1 MINESDLD
9 AWEYYNSKTLNDYQ
23 SEALRTKAYPDDK
36 RIIYPVGLLTEE
48 AGEVAG
54 KLNKYH
60 RDGTWDRDGMIKE
73 MGDVMWALAALA
85 SDLNVSLEEV
95 ADRNIK
101 KLRDRQKRGKIA
113 GSGDNR

>member
-1 MINESDLD
+1 MINETDLE

-23 SEALRTKAYPDDK
+23 AEAMKTKAYPDDK

-60 RDGTWDRDGMIKE
+60 RDGTWDRDAIIKE

-101 KLRDRQKRGKIA
+101 KLRDRKKRGVIQ
-113 GSGDNR
+113 GSGDKR

>member
-1 MINESDLD
+1 MMNFNE
-9 AWEYYNSKTLNDYQ
+9 YQ
-23 SEALRTKAYPDDK
+23 TKASATAIYPDDK

-54 KLNKYH
+54 KLNKHH
-60 RDGTWDRDGMIKE
+60 RDGIFDKDGMIKE
-73 MGDVMWALAALA
+73 MGDVLWALAALA
-85 SDLNVSLEEV
+85 SDLNIKLEEV

-101 KLRDRQKRGKIA
+101 KLKDRQKRGKIA

>member
-1 MINESDLD
+1 MNFNE
-9 AWEYYNSKTLNDYQ
+9 YQ
-23 SEALRTKAYPDDK
+23 TKASATAIYPDDK
-36 RIIYPVGLLTEE
+36 RILYPVGLLTEE

-60 RDGTWDRDGMIKE
+60 RDGIFDKDGMIKE
-73 MGDVMWALAALA
+73 MGDVLWALAALA
-85 SDLNVSLEEV
+85 SDLNIKLEEV

-101 KLRDRQKRGKIA
+101 KLKDRQKRGKIA

>member
-1 MINESDLD
+1 MINETDLE
-9 AWEYYNSKTLNDYQ
+9 AWEYYNSKTFNDYQ
-23 SEALRTKAYPDDK
+23 AEAMKTKAYPDDK

-60 RDGTWDRDGMIKE
+60 RDGVWDRDAIIKE

-85 SDLNVSLEEV
+85 SDLNIKLEEV

-101 KLRDRQKRGKIA
+101 KLRDRQKRNA
-113 GSGDNR
+113 GQTGST

>member
-1 MINESDLD
+1 MINETDLE

-23 SEALRTKAYPDDK
+23 AEALKTKSYPDDK

-60 RDGTWDRDGMIKE
+60 RDGIWDRDAIIKE

-101 KLRDRQKRGKIA
+101 KLRDRKKRGVIS
-113 GSGDNR
+113 GNGDNR

>member
-1 MINESDLD
+1 MINETDLE
-9 AWEYYNSKTLNDYQ
+9 AWEYYNSGTFNDYQ
-23 SEALRTKAYPDDK
+23 AEAMKTKAYPDDK
-36 RIIYPVGLLTEE
+36 RIIYPVGLLTDE

-60 RDGTWDRDGMIKE
+60 RDGVWDRDAIIKE

-85 SDLNVSLEEV
+85 SDLNIKLEEV

-101 KLRDRQKRGKIA
+101 KLRDRQKRNAIG

>member
-1 MINESDLD
+1 MNFK
-9 AWEYYNSKTLNDYQ
+9 EYQK
-23 SEALRTKAYPDDK
+23 KASATAIYPDDK

-60 RDGTWDRDGMIKE
+60 RDGIFDKDGMIKE

-85 SDLNVSLEEV
+85 SDLNIELEEV